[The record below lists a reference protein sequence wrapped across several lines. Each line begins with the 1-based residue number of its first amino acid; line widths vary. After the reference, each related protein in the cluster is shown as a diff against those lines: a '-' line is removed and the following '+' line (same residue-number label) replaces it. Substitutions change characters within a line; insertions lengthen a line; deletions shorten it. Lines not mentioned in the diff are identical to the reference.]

1 MSNDSDNENEYIP
14 KVPINETLKKEIKNK
29 FKSNIQL
36 LLESQDII
44 SVIKSINS
52 GTSLDKLK
60 VHGLRNTNFK
70 TQDKNLK
77 RIVDAKQDEKLDL
90 DDDDPYNEYIKLSTQ
105 PENLVGGE
113 LKEYQLDGLN
123 WLLKLHVLG
132 INGILADEM
141 GLGKTI
147 QTISL
152 IAYLE
157 LIKQTTNKYIVIN
170 ITYNFKIF

>member
-1 MSNDSDNENEYIP
+1 MSNDSQNENHIIP
-14 KVPINETLKKEIKNK
+14 KVAINDTRKLEIKNK

-52 GTSLDKLK
+52 GTSLDKFK
-60 VHGLRNTNFK
+60 VQGMRNTSFK
-70 TQDKNLK
+70 NTDKNVK
-77 RIVDAKQDEKLDL
+77 RIVDAKLDEKIDL
-90 DDDDPYNEYIKLSTQ
+90 DDDDPYNEYLKLTKQ

-157 LIKQTTNKYIVIN
+157 LIKKTVNKYIVRI
-170 ITYNFKIF
+170 II